1 MNEKLK
7 IPKNKRN
14 LFAQPL
20 DTLISGSREET
31 IPKVEN
37 KFKKLEIENEKF
49 DFYIVGDIVAK
60 DFLANNFLRSHIKL
74 CIIDEKTQ
82 RKQIDVGNNDFFKT
96 TLTLKNPK
104 GTISNKSWEILE
116 KIIEDGE
123 TTLLKIT
130 EGEEDLLVLPLISLL
145 PLKDEVT
152 NYVFYGQ
159 PPITDSTH
167 PIPEGIVIVRVTK
180 KIKKTVKRFLRFMEK
195 MK

>member
-7 IPKNKRN
+7 IPKDKRN

-20 DTLISGSREET
+20 DTLISGSRKET

-60 DFLANNFLRSHIKL
+60 DFLTNNFLRSHIKL

-82 RKQIDVGNNDFFKT
+82 RKQIDFGNNDFFEI

-116 KIIEDGE
+116 KIIEGGE

-180 KIKKTVKRFLRFMEK
+180 KIKKIVKRFLKYMEK